1 MTWQKVLRR
10 SYSTADTFAKKKI
23 SLKFAPTKIARHRK
37 REERGKKDLLNRV
50 TDINQS
56 KR

>member
-10 SYSTADTFAKKKI
+10 SYSTADTFAKKI